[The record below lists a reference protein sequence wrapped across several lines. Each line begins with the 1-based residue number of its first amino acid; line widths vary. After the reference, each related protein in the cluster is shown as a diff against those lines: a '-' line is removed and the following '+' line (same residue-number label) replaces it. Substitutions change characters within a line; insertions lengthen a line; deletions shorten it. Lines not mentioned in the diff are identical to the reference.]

1 MPDSNFLRRALLAD
15 AAVSGAAGLLMAG
28 GAGPLQDHRAEAA
41 ALLDKL
47 LLVAGMILIPY
58 ALELVLL
65 TRRSP
70 LSTPLVWA
78 VIATNVAWALGS
90 ALILLTGIVHPN
102 ALGYAF
108 LLVQAI
114 AVAAFAEIQYVGL
127 RKATAA
133 A

>member
-15 AAVSGAAGLLMAG
+15 AVVSGAAGLLMAG
-28 GAGPLQDHRAEAA
+28 GAGPLQE
-41 ALLDKL
+41 LLHVPAQL
-47 LLVAGMILIPY
+47 LLVAGLILIPY

-65 TRRSP
+65 TRRSL

>member
-15 AAVSGAAGLLMAG
+15 AVVSGAAGLLMAG
-28 GAGPLQDHRAEAA
+28 GAGPLQE
-41 ALLDKL
+41 LLHVPAQL

-65 TRRSP
+65 TRRSL

>member
-15 AAVSGAAGLLMAG
+15 AAVSAAAGLLMAV
-28 GAGPLQDHRAEAA
+28 GADPLQE
-41 ALLDKL
+41 LLHVPARF
-47 LLVAGMILIPY
+47 LLVAGLILIPY

-65 TRRSP
+65 TRRRP
-70 LSTPLVWA
+70 LSAPLVWA
-78 VIATNVAWALGS
+78 VIATNVAWALAS
-90 ALILLTGIVHPN
+90 VLVLLTGHVQPN

-108 LLVQAI
+108 ILVQAI